1 MNHKTVTIQQTDLTM
16 ISTSTITG
24 CVKVLS
30 TLFVLRAADSST
42 TCLTT
47 YRHLHE
53 QAGKE
58 AALKGGYD
66 MDPPCSYTAG
76 RGGGSGDAMKLCR
89 IPAGGDI

>member
-1 MNHKTVTIQQTDLTM
+1 MNHKTVTIQQTDLIM

-66 MDPPCSYTAG
+66 MDPPAT
-76 RGGGSGDAMKLCR
+76 
-89 IPAGGDI
+89 